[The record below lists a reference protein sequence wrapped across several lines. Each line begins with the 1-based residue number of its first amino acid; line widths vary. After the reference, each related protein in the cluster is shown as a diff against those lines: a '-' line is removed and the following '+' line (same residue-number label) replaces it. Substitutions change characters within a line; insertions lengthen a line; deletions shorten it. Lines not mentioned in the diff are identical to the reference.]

1 MNQAETS
8 YVDQQERIY
17 ARVKQKINDYLLA
30 LDSYNIDMENM
41 LLSQSI
47 EEKNSIKFF
56 EGMVSSFE
64 LRQAQN
70 QLLNAQQKYLNSV
83 INLISINAEL
93 ETLFNKPIT
102 LK

>member
-1 MNQAETS
+1 VNQAETS
-8 YVDQQERIY
+8 YVDQKERIY
-17 ARVKQKINDYLLA
+17 ALVKQKLNDYLLA
-30 LDSYNIDMENM
+30 LDSYNIDKENM

-93 ETLFNKPIT
+93 ETLFNKPT
-102 LK
+102 TVK

>member
-8 YVDQQERIY
+8 YVDQQERMY
-17 ARVKQKINDYLLA
+17 ALVKQKINDYLLA
-30 LDSYNIDMENM
+30 LDSYNIDKENM

-56 EGMVSSFE
+56 EGMVASFE

>member
-17 ARVKQKINDYLLA
+17 ALVKQKINDYLLA